1 MTMFGNRTA
10 GASTPAAAP
19 SRSRYAGVSC
29 ADTRDPMLSPGT
41 YRVRIVGCENGYNRA
56 KGTESYKVKMVVLQ
70 AAAGAHSSTGS
81 SAVAVFT
88 CTPAG
93 VVETKRAIMHAAG
106 FGLTLAQRELPSAR
120 EALLAGEAEFDRLD
134 EQCGG
139 QGSIIEASAGAAN
152 GAPSVA
158 GRIVDVVVS
167 RGNPC
172 VDKKTGAPTGDYYRA
187 YAWGVVPDAEQV
199 AP

>member
-1 MTMFGNRTA
+1 MSMFGNRTA
-10 GASTPAAAP
+10 GAAPAAP

-41 YRVRIVGCENGYNRA
+41 YRVRIVGCETGYNRA
-56 KGTESYKVKMVVLQ
+56 KGTESYKIKVVVLQ
-70 AAAGAHSSTGS
+70 AAAGSQSTVGS

-93 VVETKRAIMHAAG
+93 IGETKRAIMHAAG
-106 FGLTLAQRELPSAR
+106 FGLSLAGRELPSAR
-120 EALLAGEAEFDRLD
+120 EALLAAEAEYDKLD

-139 QGSIIEASAGAAN
+139 QGSIIEASAGVAN

-158 GRIVDVVVS
+158 GRLVDVVVS

-172 VDKKTGAPTGDYYRA
+172 VDKKTGQPTGDYYRC